1 VNIQSTSA
9 LLPTPSLKKR
19 LVCFVYEAL
28 LLFGLVFFVG
38 IVFDIATQSRHALS
52 NRPHREMLLFIS
64 IGCYL
69 MYFWLNGGQTLA
81 MKTWKIRLVNLQGQS
96 ISKFQAL
103 IRYFLIWMWFIPA
116 LIIIEL
122 FELKHWNMI
131 IALSL
136 GMLVWTLSIYTNKDN
151 QYLHD
156 IITKTR
162 LVNDETPPKSTK
174 TSSPHQ

>member
-1 VNIQSTSA
+1 
-9 LLPTPSLKKR
+9 
-19 LVCFVYEAL
+19 
-28 LLFGLVFFVG
+28 
-38 IVFDIATQSRHALS
+38 
-52 NRPHREMLLFIS
+52 
-64 IGCYL
+64 

>member
-1 VNIQSTSA
+1 MNTQSDPA
-9 LLPTPSLKKR
+9 LLSTPSLKKR
-19 LVCFVYEAL
+19 LICFVYEAL

-38 IVFDIATQSRHALS
+38 IVFDVATQSKHALS
-52 NRPHREMLLFIS
+52 NRHQREILLFIA

-81 MKTWKIRLVNLQGQS
+81 MKTWKIRLVNLQGQK

-116 LIIIEL
+116 LIIIKL
-122 FELKHWNMI
+122 FELKHWNMMI
-131 IALSL
+131 VLGI
-136 GMLVWTLSIYTNKDN
+136 GMLLWTLSIYTNKDK

-156 IITKTR
+156 TIAKTR
-162 LVNDETPPKSTK
+162 LVNDESLPKSTK
-174 TSSPHQ
+174 KQSSQQ